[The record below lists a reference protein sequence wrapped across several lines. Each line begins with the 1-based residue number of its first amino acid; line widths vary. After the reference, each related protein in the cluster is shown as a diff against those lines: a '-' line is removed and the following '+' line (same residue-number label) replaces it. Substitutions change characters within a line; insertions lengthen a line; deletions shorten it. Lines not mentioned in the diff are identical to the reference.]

1 LNHDKIAE
9 SYWHLLANAGN
20 YGIIGE
26 KIAQKVEDDTMANT
40 TALYARIDS
49 QLKNDAESI
58 LAQLGISPA
67 VAIQMLY
74 SQIVLMRGMP
84 FEARL
89 PYAKP
94 LSIGSM
100 SRKQLDDELAKGIA
114 SMADGTI
121 YTAEEVDAELAR
133 EFGI

>member
-1 LNHDKIAE
+1 
-9 SYWHLLANAGN
+9 
-20 YGIIGE
+20 
-26 KIAQKVEDDTMANT
+26 MANT

-114 SMADGTI
+114 SMADGKI